1 MRLLNNISSIIILA
15 IFILSGHSVVA
26 EEPSPKQLQNAFS
39 FEIPGEWRVEDFTVE
54 VSQNVGSAVEP
65 LIKSRFRSTVKLTA
79 DTFIPVA
86 NIQGAV
92 ILSPQ
97 LKRDETRT
105 IYGISSAVLNQGA
118 WKISFEVQG
127 QPFANAGKPRGAYP
141 GRTLIG
147 GSDEHRAYAE
157 ELEAERR
164 KKIEQQN
171 AARRAA
177 EEKRLAKEKAYQER
191 SEAHFGSVETIFTSG
206 TILAGTW
213 SEPGYSRRQVTPFQV
228 SFTNYSPTDGA
239 FKGQAAWQ
247 SGAILT
253 IEGFV
258 KERTI
263 RFSETGWINNPK
275 GKGNNFMGGEG
286 KILNNRIV
294 GVMCINTEFDK
305 ACRKG
310 NAEWVLTLPRDVQ

>member
-1 MRLLNNISSIIILA
+1 MRIFNTISSILMLA
-15 IFILSGHSVVA
+15 IFTLSGHSVHA
-26 EEPSPKQLQNAFS
+26 EEPSPKQLQDAFN

-79 DTFIPVA
+79 DTFIPVT

-97 LKRDETRT
+97 LKRDETRVV
-105 IYGISSAVLNQGA
+105 YGISSAVLNQGA

-171 AARRAA
+171 ASRRAT

-206 TILAGTW
+206 TTLAGAW

-263 RFSETGWINNPK
+263 RFSETGWVNNPK

-294 GVMCINTEFDK
+294 GVMCINAELDK